1 MFRFSEIKKQEGQ
14 LLLEILIVIGVTAVI
29 VGLSAQFIYLSLRG
43 NKSANE
49 KNAALGLMEETLEAV
64 RDVSSE
70 KWVTILNLTHGATNY
85 YPQQSAGKWV
95 LTSGSENIA
104 LNGLTF
110 TRYFN
115 VRHVCRNSG
124 AITGISDTDGTATTC
139 VSSTGS
145 YDPSTEKITTTI
157 SWPNANPLVINEYLA
172 GRWRNLVCK
181 NTDWS
186 TADPS
191 NPVITNSSCA
201 ANNKYDSKDAAVDAS
216 TGSLKL
222 Q

>member
-1 MFRFSEIKKQEGQ
+1 
-14 LLLEILIVIGVTAVI
+14 LLEILIVIGVTGVI

-49 KNAALGLMEETLEAV
+49 KNAALGLLEETSEAV

-85 YPQQSAGKWV
+85 YAQQSSGKWV
-95 LTSGSENIA
+95 LTSGSENVA
-104 LNGLTF
+104 LNNLTY

-115 VRHVCRNSG
+115 VRHVCRLTG
-124 AITGISDTDGTATTC
+124 AITGITDTDGTATTC

-145 YDPSTEKITTTI
+145 YDPSTEKITTTV
-157 SWPNANPLVINEYLA
+157 SWPNANPIVVNEYLS
-172 GRWRNLVCK
+172 GRWRNKTC
-181 NTDWS
+181 NQTDWTGGGGGALNS
-186 TADPS
+186 TCKDSPS
-191 NPVITNSSCA
+191 VPPTT
-201 ANNKYDSKDAAVDAS
+201 YESKDATIDTS